1 MAVHFL
7 HYPKL
12 TLDQAIG
19 ACAIAVGVFD
29 GVHAGHRAVIAQAQA
44 QAARLGGTAG
54 VLTFVEHPRQVLR
67 PDQPVPLL
75 TPWPEKLAMLEG
87 LGISD
92 VVAVHFTPGFAQ
104 LSPEAFVSQVLVG
117 QLGVKALATGFN
129 FRFGHE
135 QGGDA
140 EALRRLAAPF
150 GVEVA
155 IAPPLLVDGE
165 VASSSRLR
173 AMIGKG
179 EVALAAKLLGRPYV
193 LEGEVVGGD
202 RRGRTIGF
210 PTANQQAP
218 EGKLLPAFGV
228 YASWAI
234 LPDGTRVPAVTNV
247 GQRPTFDPPK
257 LVVETHLLGGWS
269 GDLYGQA
276 LRVAL
281 VDRLRPEQAF
291 SGIEALV
298 AQIRADA
305 AQATALLAAHA

>member
-7 HYPKL
+7 RYPQL
-12 TLDQAIG
+12 TLAQPIE

-29 GVHAGHRAVIAQAQA
+29 GVHAGHRQVIALAQAQA
-44 QAARLGGTAG
+44 EALGGKAG

-75 TPWPEKLAMLEG
+75 TPWHEKLAALEALG
-87 LGISD
+87 LCD
-92 VVAVHFTPGFAQ
+92 VVAVHFTAEFAR
-104 LSPEAFVSQVLVG
+104 LSPEAFVARVLVG

-135 QGGDA
+135 QAGKA
-140 EALRRLAAPF
+140 EDLRQLAQPH

-155 IAPPLLVDGE
+155 IAPPHLVGGE

-173 AMIGKG
+173 RMIGQG
-179 EVALAAKLLGRPYV
+179 EVGLAAELLGRPYA
-193 LEGEVVGGD
+193 LEGPVVGGD

-210 PTANQQAP
+210 PTANQEAP
-218 EGKLLPAFGV
+218 PGKLLPAFGV
-228 YASWAI
+228 YASWAE

-257 LVVETHLLGGWS
+257 LLIETHLLGGWS

-276 LRVAL
+276 LRVHL
-281 VDRLRPEQAF
+281 VARLRPEQAF
-291 SGIEALV
+291 GGIEALV

-305 AQATALLAAHA
+305 AQAEALLGLRP